1 MTLLTAAA
9 KNFGGLFALRW
20 FVGVGESAFFPL
32 VIYYQVIYLFEFNTA
47 TSNHPL
53 DYILSTW

>member
-20 FVGVGESAFFPL
+20 FVGIGESAFFPL
-32 VIYYQVIYLFEFNTA
+32 VIYYQVR
-47 TSNHPL
+47 
-53 DYILSTW
+53 